1 MPGYTTENM
10 HFGLMRAGFAEAAV
24 TQGRSVVSA
33 TDPGRVMTV
42 VDDTTRLTGFPPF
55 QVICFYSTFFFLF
68 NRHCYCLLPHLPF
81 MWEDRWTG
89 GHVSLCGC
97 LSRWRPG
104 EPSDDPVTYQ
114 GLAGLLLIDSWSRPS
129 PRLPCAESCTLR
141 RIYTRILVFSTFLWK
156 PWTWSSGSAAHGIY
170 AQIQMTAKMT

>member
-55 QVICFYSTFFFLF
+55 QVVCFYSTFFFLF
-68 NRHCYCLLPHLPF
+68 FLLPALLLPLTASALHVGRQVN
-81 MWEDRWTG
+81 WWTCKPVWLL
-89 GHVSLCGC
+89 VSVTT
-97 LSRWRPG
+97 RDK
-104 EPSDDPVTYQ
+104 PSDDPVTYQ

-141 RIYTRILVFSTFLWK
+141 RIYTWILVFSTFLWK
-156 PWTWSSGSAAHGIY
+156 P
-170 AQIQMTAKMT
+170 